1 MNITAYLQQII
12 ILIHQKSLAPLL
24 EDMAAS
30 IVTLVKIDRIAR
42 LKRLHHFGEIALR
55 GLQDKVDMVGQ

>member
-1 MNITAYLQQII
+1 
-12 ILIHQKSLAPLL
+12 LL

-55 GLQDKVDMVGQ
+55 GLQDKVDMLCEAPSYVKFSASHL